1 MFSVKAEPST
11 NIINVEFDVL
21 IELELTCSSQL
32 FFAQYY
38 GPFAL
43 AIFAGILAAISS
55 AILRH
60 VNYWRFRS
68 DSLHG

>member
-21 IELELTCSSQL
+21 IELELACSSRL

-38 GPFAL
+38 AVMAL
-43 AIFAGILAAISS
+43 LWHCYGTDIVMHCYG
-55 AILRH
+55 R
-60 VNYWRFRS
+60 
-68 DSLHG
+68 LHWLFLLGF